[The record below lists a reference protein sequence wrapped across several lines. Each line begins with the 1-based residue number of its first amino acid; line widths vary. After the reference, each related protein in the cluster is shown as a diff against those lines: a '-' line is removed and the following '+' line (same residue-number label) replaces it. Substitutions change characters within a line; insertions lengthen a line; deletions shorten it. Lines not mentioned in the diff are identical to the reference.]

1 MSILHSHQTEAL
13 INRLVSDDSS
23 VLRISDSQF
32 SDFIR
37 SYYYG
42 VAYEELDQRD
52 VFDLRGAALAHFE
65 LCKTP
70 SVGRNKNQ
78 TLFSRC
84 RTRWVALKICRSGN
98 RNFGPS
104 ISCGLRFDGVEPS
117 RV

>member
-1 MSILHSHQTEAL
+1 MSILHSNQTEAL

-65 LCKTP
+65 LCKTRQLDETKIRLYFP
-70 SVGRNKNQ
+70 DVERDGWRSKFAVLEVVTLDRPFLVDSVSMVLNQ
-78 TLFSRC
+78 
-84 RTRWVALKICRSGN
+84 V
-98 RNFGPS
+98 
-104 ISCGLRFDGVEPS
+104 